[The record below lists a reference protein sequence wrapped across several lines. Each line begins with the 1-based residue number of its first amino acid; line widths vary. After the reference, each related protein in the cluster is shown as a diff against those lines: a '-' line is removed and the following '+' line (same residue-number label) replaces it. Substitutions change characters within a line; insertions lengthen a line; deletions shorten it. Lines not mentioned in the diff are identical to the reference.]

1 MRPFGFLFKE
11 RKELYWSV
19 SVSWSVLSFDFW
31 EWMKRRSDI
40 LFFSSSDSHPSFD
53 LRANSANFLRLI
65 HPFDD
70 PENARQMHR
79 AAWTHCR
86 GLQAQRG
93 WPLKVSNWAKR
104 KWRECVKLTLLT
116 LWNSQSGIVSV
127 FETPA
132 AIAGTRL
139 KGSGFEFNNL
149 WWSHAPVTISHL
161 PLLLPIYPDLTP
173 LSTLRL
179 QTTAFYSYHTWCFF
193 CFLLNLGVSF
203 LLCSSFFTQQFLLV
217 AIRCACD

>member
-1 MRPFGFLFKE
+1 MWVWVDLYYLLISENEWKE
-11 RKELYWSV
+11 DLTSCFSAAQTV
-19 SVSWSVLSFDFW
+19 ILLST
-31 EWMKRRSDI
+31 SGQI
-40 LFFSSSDSHPSFD
+40 LQI
-53 LRANSANFLRLI
+53 FLRLI

-79 AAWTHCR
+79 AAWTQCR

-179 QTTAFYSYHTWCFF
+179 QTTAFYSYHTWWFF
-193 CFLLNLGVSF
+193 LFSF
-203 LLCSSFFTQQFLLV
+203 KPW
-217 AIRCACD
+217 R